1 MRHEPDASVE
11 QQNRMTKYKKKK
23 TSQEKKKE
31 KNEQDQWREN
41 RQKNGE
47 GGAAECF
54 PVSVHLGPSENREFC
69 GARDIYS
76 TDCVTPVFI
85 LFHSPF
91 LFLSL

>member
-1 MRHEPDASVE
+1 MEGE
-11 QQNRMTKYKKKK
+11 QTK
-23 TSQEKKKE
+23 
-31 KNEQDQWREN
+31 
-41 RQKNGE
+41 KNGK

-54 PVSVHLGPSENREFC
+54 TVSVHLGPSENREFC

-91 LFLSL
+91 LSLCRECVP